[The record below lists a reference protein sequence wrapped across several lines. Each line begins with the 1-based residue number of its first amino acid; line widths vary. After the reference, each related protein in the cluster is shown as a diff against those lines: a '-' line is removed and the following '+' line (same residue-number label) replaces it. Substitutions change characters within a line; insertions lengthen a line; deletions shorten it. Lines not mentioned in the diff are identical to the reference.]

1 MMRRRA
7 RRASGAM
14 TMTELRQKEKEAAV
28 AVEAKEKRVG
38 GDVRTSATAT
48 ATATVESNNAASTKD
63 AAADCLPIV
72 YQSTIAAD
80 VDNAVVGPGPGVEV
94 LEKGQGQEGAMDA
107 AFTASRVLAA
117 SAATA
122 AVKAARQQPAVMRQ
136 PKLRTQ
142 IRKVTKVAK
151 VRPMVMRRDGPA
163 TTLPLRPAGLALF
176 TTLFCRSKH
185 GAIDDSQ
192 YGSA

>member
-48 ATATVESNNAASTKD
+48 ETATVESNNAASTKD

-80 VDNAVVGPGPGVEV
+80 VDNAVVGPGPGVEQTPRQS
-94 LEKGQGQEGAMDA
+94 KSSCA
-107 AFTASRVLAA
+107 AAKTV
-117 SAATA
+117 SAHVETE
-122 AVKAARQQPAVMRQ
+122 V
-136 PKLRTQ
+136 
-142 IRKVTKVAK
+142 
-151 VRPMVMRRDGPA
+151 
-163 TTLPLRPAGLALF
+163 
-176 TTLFCRSKH
+176 
-185 GAIDDSQ
+185 
-192 YGSA
+192 